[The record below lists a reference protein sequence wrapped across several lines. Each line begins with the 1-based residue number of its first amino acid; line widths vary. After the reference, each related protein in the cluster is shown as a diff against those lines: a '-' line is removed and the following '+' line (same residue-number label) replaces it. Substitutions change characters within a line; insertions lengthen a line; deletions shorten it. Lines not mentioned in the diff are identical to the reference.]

1 MIWEELKP
9 TLICR
14 NVDAVSS
21 DDVMELVGGRLVA
34 EGYAKQSYVKALQ
47 TRERS
52 FSTGIGIGSIGVA
65 IPHTDPQ
72 HVRRPGI
79 AIGTLRRPVDFLQM
93 GTVDVVVPVRIVFVM
108 AVQNPN
114 EHIGSLQRVI
124 ALIQDES
131 LLKRLLL
138 ADDKEEM
145 IRLIREKEETIER
158 AAQVS

>member
-79 AIGTLRRPVDFLQM
+79 AIGTLRRPVDFL
-93 GTVDVVVPVRIVFVM
+93 
-108 AVQNPN
+108 
-114 EHIGSLQRVI
+114 
-124 ALIQDES
+124 
-131 LLKRLLL
+131 
-138 ADDKEEM
+138 
-145 IRLIREKEETIER
+145 
-158 AAQVS
+158 